1 MPFAKFCKIIC
12 SYTIFIISWFSF
24 EFIVEVKNISYEP
37 RITVEG
43 LLLPGEKV
51 ERIRIFKNFKIDQNV
66 NIFNA
71 LLDPEKTNVSI
82 TDEQNG
88 NEYNL
93 SLHIPDSLMDINGY
107 WFEYPG
113 NDLNILNG
121 NSYTVNVESEYQGQ
135 RLWTRSTTTVPQK
148 GFAINSLNYNTLKF
162 AQKKENGDL
171 EVFEIN
177 IQRSPGIT
185 YYLATIRPL
194 QNSYDRLIKEHLVGE
209 LDSTFYE
216 DEKID
221 LGFET
226 SWIQNTP
233 EYSGES
239 TLRLFWFDFYFYS
252 EYEVIIYAADK
263 NYREF
268 LQTYNRVQ
276 EFDGNFHEAK
286 FNFEGDGIG
295 YFGSVIAD
303 TTYLTVIP

>member
-1 MPFAKFCKIIC
+1 MIKHVCL
-12 SYTIFIISWFSF
+12 IFILFLLSCG
-24 EFIVEVKNISYEP
+24 EGIVAVKNVSYEP

-43 LLLPGEKV
+43 LLVPGKKV

-71 LLDPEKTNVSI
+71 LLDPEKTFVSI

-93 SLHIPDSLMDINGY
+93 SLHKPDSLGDINGY
-107 WFEYPG
+107 WFEYPDA
-113 NDLNILNG
+113 DLHILNG
-121 NSYTVNVESEYQGQ
+121 NAYTINVESEYQGQ
-135 RLWTRSTTTVPQK
+135 RLWTRSTTTVPQQ
-148 GFAINSLNYNTLKF
+148 GFAIKSLNYNTLKF

-171 EVFEIN
+171 DVFEVN
-177 IQRSPGIT
+177 IQRSPGVT
-185 YYLATIRPL
+185 YYLATIKPL
-194 QNSYDRLIKEHLVGE
+194 ENSYDKLIKEHLVGE

-216 DEKID
+216 DDKID
-221 LGFET
+221 LSFET

-233 EYSGES
+233 QYPGES

-252 EYEVIIYAADK
+252 EYEVIVYAADK